1 MEKKSSPTPGNSA
14 FSEEEELFLL
24 RNKDGKVVGI
34 KDLKQANF
42 QATMKDWKKHFPK
55 MKSLSIVV
63 WILVALF
70 GAVAWSIIA
79 VSRGETINAIWFVIA
94 AICSYLIAYRFYA
107 LYIQRNIMQ
116 PDDSRATPSEI
127 HNDGQ
132 EFDPTNRVVL
142 FGHHFASIAGAGPLV
157 GPILAAQMGYLPGTV
172 WIIFGVIFA
181 GGVQDMLV
189 LWYSHRR
196 DAKSIG
202 AMARDEVGKFAGGL
216 TSFIVFIMTM
226 IVLAVLALI
235 CITAMAG
242 SPWAVFSIGMTIP
255 IALIM
260 GIYLKFIRPGR
271 VSEVSAIGFA
281 LLLLAIFG
289 GRWVSEN
296 PTLAHIFTLS
306 QGTLVWWLMGYTF
319 IAAIIPAWILL
330 TPRDYLSMFMK
341 IGTIA
346 ILAIAVIGVRPD
358 VTIPALTNFAHNTNG
373 PVFAGAIFPFLFI
386 TIACGALSGF
396 HVMMSSGTTPHLIKK
411 ESQTRMIGY
420 GGMLFESFVAIM
432 ALVAAISLNP
442 GVYYAM
448 NTPQASMAKLVGT
461 AYNKNATST
470 TDVKAAADAAES
482 NAALAVPK
490 IAMNPNGKPMEI
502 NWEGVTGKAGLKQ
515 VAKDVGEISIVS
527 RTGGAPTLAVSMSNI
542 LKRVPLIGG
551 TSMMGFWYHFAV
563 MFEALFILSAV
574 SAATK
579 STRYLLTDALSN
591 SKRKAL
597 KRLGDEHWLPGK
609 IITTAVIVG
618 VWGALLLMGVYDPN
632 GGIRIMYPLFGISNQ
647 LIAAA
652 ALSVVCVMVV
662 RKGYLKWLWIPAL
675 PLVWD
680 VLVTFA
686 ASWQKIF
693 SSDVNI
699 GYFASYS
706 AAQKLVNA
714 GGLTG
719 TALTNA
725 QATIRNSLIQGSL
738 SVLFLVCVAVLLV
751 ICIVRIIKSVRAKE
765 MGQAFST
772 ETAPVPS
779 NLYENSSFWPTPLEH
794 KIVKANREQNL

>member
-1 MEKKSSPTPGNSA
+1 MTDKNHNENSD
-14 FSEEEELFLL
+14 FTTEEELFLL

-34 KDLKQANF
+34 KDLRQANF
-42 QATMKDWKKHFPK
+42 QATMKDWKSHLPK
-55 MKSLSIVV
+55 MKPVSIII
-63 WILVALF
+63 WIIIALL
-70 GAVAWSIIA
+70 GAIAWSIIA

-94 AICSYLIAYRFYA
+94 AVCSYIIAYRFYA
-107 LYIQRNIMQ
+107 LYIQRKIMQ
-116 PDDSRATPSEI
+116 PDDSRATPSEV

-196 DAKSIG
+196 DARSIG

-260 GIYLKFIRPGR
+260 GVYLKFIRPGR
-271 VSEVSAIGFA
+271 VNEVSLIGFA
-281 LLLLAIFG
+281 LLLVAIFA
-289 GRWVSEN
+289 GRWVSET
-296 PTLAHIFTLS
+296 PSVAHIFTLS
-306 QGTLVWWLMGYTF
+306 QSTLVWWVMGYTF
-319 IAAIIPAWILL
+319 VAAIIPAWILL

-341 IGTIA
+341 IGTIL
-346 ILAIAVIGVRPD
+346 ILAVAVIGVRPD
-358 VTIPALTNFAHNTNG
+358 VTIPALTNFAGNSNG
-373 PVFAGAIFPFLFI
+373 PVFAGSLFPFLFI

-442 GVYYAM
+442 GVYYSM
-448 NTPQASMAKLVGT
+448 NTPQASMQKLVGK
-461 AYNKNATST
+461 AYNTNATNT
-470 TDVKAAADAAES
+470 TNVKSAAIAAEG
-482 NAALAVPK
+482 NAALAIPK
-490 IAMNPNGKPMEI
+490 IAMNPNGKPMTI
-502 NWEGVTGKAGLKQ
+502 DWEGTTGQAALRQ
-515 VAKDVGEISIVS
+515 VAKDVGEISVVS

-542 LKRVPLIGG
+542 LKRVPIIGG
-551 TSMMGFWYHFAV
+551 TGMMGFWYHFAV

-591 SKRKAL
+591 SKRKAI
-597 KRLGDEHWLPGK
+597 KRFGDENWLPGK
-609 IITTAVIVG
+609 IVTTAIIVG
-618 VWGALLLMGVYDPN
+618 VWGALLLMGVSDPN

-652 ALSVVCVMVV
+652 ALAIVCVMVV
-662 RKGYLKWLWIPAL
+662 RKGYLKWLWIPAI

-680 VLVTFA
+680 VLVTFT
-686 ASWQKIF
+686 ASWEKIF
-693 SSDVNI
+693 SGNVNI
-699 GYFASYS
+699 GYFAAYS
-706 AAQKLVNA
+706 TAQKAVNS
-714 GGLTG
+714 G
-719 TALTNA
+719 TLSGVSLTNA
-725 QATIRNSLIQGSL
+725 EATVRNSLIQGSL
-738 SVLFLVCVAVLLV
+738 SVVFLACVALLLILCV
-751 ICIVRIIKSVRAKE
+751 IRVITVVRVKQVGAE
-765 MGQAFST
+765 FSS
-772 ETAPVPS
+772 ETAYIPS
-779 NLYENSSFWPTPLEH
+779 HLFETSSFWATKLEH
-794 KIVKANREQNL
+794 KVLKNKK